1 MRIALAQLD
10 PVVGDVRGNT
20 ARIARAVARCRN
32 QSPDLVVFPELFLTG
47 YPPRDLLD
55 LPWFIDQTRKAV
67 DAVTR
72 ISASYPETGLI
83 VGMPWPSKKPGGKG
97 LLNSAV
103 LFHHGRVAAVRSK
116 SLLPTYDVFDE
127 LRYFDPGTE
136 VRCVRFKGESLG
148 LSVCEDAWN
157 DPRLWPKGRLYK
169 TDPIRVLAGS
179 GATLMINI
187 SSSPFTIG
195 KEDLRFE
202 LMRGH
207 ARRHGIPFV
216 YVNQVGAND
225 ELVFDGRSFVLDR
238 KGDPV
243 AFCPPFEEDIRVVDT
258 AAKGIPSPAAEDTGI
273 ESVYKALVLGT
284 RDYLKKCGFSRA
296 VVGLSGGIDSAVTCC
311 LAKAAI
317 GAANVLGITMP
328 SPYSSKGSIED
339 SRALAR
345 RLGVEFKILPIT
357 SILKSYL
364 GALKREF
371 AGLAP
376 DVTEENIQA
385 RIRGNLLMAFSN
397 KFGCLVLS
405 TGNKSELAM
414 GYCTLYGDMSGG
426 LAVLSDVPKTMVYE
440 LAGYLNR
447 TAEIIPREIILK
459 PPSAELRPDQLD
471 ADSLP
476 PYPVLDEI
484 LRLYIEESVSAREII
499 HRGFDRA
506 TVKRVVLAVDRNEYK
521 RKQAA
526 PGLKITSKSFGQGR
540 RMPLAMTLRPLD

>member
-10 PVVGDVRGNT
+10 PVVGDIRGNT
-20 ARIARAVARCRN
+20 ARIARSMARCRN
-32 QSPDLVVFPELFLTG
+32 KSPDLVVFPELFLTG

-67 DAVTR
+67 DAVAR
-72 ISASYPETGLI
+72 ISARYPETGLI

-103 LFHHGRVAAVRSK
+103 LFHHGRVAAVRAK

-127 LRYFDPGTE
+127 LRYFDPGPE

-157 DPRLWPKGRLYK
+157 DPRLWPKGRMYK
-169 TDPIRVLAGS
+169 TDPIRVLAGL

-243 AFCPPFEEDIRVVDT
+243 AFCPAFKEDIRVVDST
-258 AAKGIPSPAAEDTGI
+258 AKGAPSPAAEDTGI

-284 RDYLKKCGFSRA
+284 RDYMKKCGFSTA
-296 VVGLSGGIDSAVTCC
+296 VIGLSGGIDSAVTCC
-311 LAKAAI
+311 LAKAAV
-317 GAANVLGITMP
+317 GAANVLGVTMP
-328 SPYSSKGSIED
+328 SPYSSKGSVED
-339 SRALAR
+339 SRMLAR
-345 RLGVEFKILPIT
+345 RLDVAFKILPIT

-364 GALKREF
+364 GTLKSDF

-440 LAGYLNR
+440 LAEYLNR
-447 TAEIIPREIILK
+447 TAEIIPREILLK

-484 LRLYIEESVSAREII
+484 LRLYIEESISAREII

-540 RMPLAMTLRPLD
+540 RMPLAMNLRPLD